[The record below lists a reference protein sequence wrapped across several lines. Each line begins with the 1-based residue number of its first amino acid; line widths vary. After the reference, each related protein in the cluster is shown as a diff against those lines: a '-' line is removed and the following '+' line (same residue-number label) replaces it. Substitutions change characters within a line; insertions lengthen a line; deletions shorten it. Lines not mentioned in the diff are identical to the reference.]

1 MNPSGTPRPDGPA
14 GDAGPSTRR
23 PVRLG
28 ALVGLTLVGI
38 ALCVYV
44 AYPFL
49 PALAW
54 ALALAVMALPLH
66 LRISRAIRNPNW
78 AAGLSTACVVLLLFI
93 PVMLVAGQLAQEA
106 AAAGT
111 RAEQMAREG
120 RIDDAIDKVP
130 SVRSAVDWARRNYDV
145 AAEVRNLTAQ
155 WMGNAPAL
163 AQGSIWLLLQ
173 ILVTVFVLFFA
184 FRDWRHLLAA
194 VEDLAPLAPDES
206 DHLFKRVADSI
217 HATVYATVV
226 VSVAQGVMGGLL
238 FWALGLPHPLLWGTV
253 MTVLGIL
260 PIVGAFLVWAPAAVY
275 LAVEDRWGA
284 ALILVAWGVLM
295 AGPVSNW
302 FYAYIAGG
310 RMRLHPVPVLIAF
323 VGGLAVFGVSGMV
336 LGPAILAVT
345 IGLIDVWRR
354 RMGTGPRREGRS
366 DWVEPEKPAD
376 GGVSEVRWKVGEQQA
391 R

>member
-1 MNPSGTPRPDGPA
+1 MNPNGTPRPDGPA
-14 GDAGPSTRR
+14 GDADPTTRR

-54 ALALAVMALPLH
+54 AVALAVMAFPLH
-66 LRISRAIRNPNW
+66 LRIARAVRNPNW
-78 AAGLSTACVVLLLFI
+78 AAGLSTACVVLLILI
-93 PVMLVAGQLAQEA
+93 PVLLVAGQLAREASA
-106 AAAGT
+106 AAA
-111 RAEQMAREG
+111 RAEELARDG
-120 RIDDAIDKVP
+120 RIDGAIDKVP
-130 SVRSAVDWARRNYDV
+130 SLRSAVDWAAQNYDLP
-145 AAEVRNLTAQ
+145 AEVRKLVTRMTGDAS
-155 WMGNAPAL
+155 AL
-163 AQGSIWLLLQ
+163 AQGSVWVLIQ
-173 ILVTVFVLFFA
+173 VLVTVFVLFFA

-194 VEDLAPLAPDES
+194 VDDLSPLSHDES
-206 DHLFKRVADSI
+206 GYLFDRVAGSI

-226 VSVAQGVMGGLL
+226 TSVAQGVTGGLL
-238 FWALGLPHPLLWGTV
+238 FWALGLPHALLWGTV

-275 LAVEDRWGA
+275 LAIEDRWGSA
-284 ALILVAWGVLM
+284 AILVAWGLLM
-295 AGPVSNW
+295 AGPVCNW
-302 FYAYIAGG
+302 FYAYLAGD

-345 IGLIDVWRR
+345 MGLIDVWRR
-354 RMGTGPRREGRS
+354 RLGVGPRREGRS
-366 DWVEPEKPAD
+366 DWAEPHKQAEE
-376 GGVSEVRWKVGEQQA
+376 GVSEVRWKVGEQRA
-391 R
+391 T